1 MKFLNLTPH
10 PVKIYDEIGEL
21 VLELW
26 PAPNMRTPRVVRVMA
41 KEGDLGG
48 VPVFKP
54 AFSAPNNLP
63 PPQTDTTYIVSRMV
77 KQAVLD
83 RKDVM
88 CPGDALR
95 TPEGVIYGARGLSF

>member
-48 VPVFKP
+48 VP
-54 AFSAPNNLP
+54 
-63 PPQTDTTYIVSRMV
+63 
-77 KQAVLD
+77 
-83 RKDVM
+83 
-88 CPGDALR
+88 
-95 TPEGVIYGARGLSF
+95 LSLIHI